1 MANKRVFSRR
11 ARVNDV
17 TRLLDEMVGGDAA
30 AGEQLIAL
38 VYADLRRMAAQR
50 MGPHGDGGAVIGKQ
64 NIALP

>member
-1 MANKRVFSRR
+1 M
-11 ARVNDV
+11 NDV
-17 TRLLDEMVGGDAA
+17 TRLLDEMAGGDAA

-38 VYADLRRMAAQR
+38 VYADLRRTAAQR